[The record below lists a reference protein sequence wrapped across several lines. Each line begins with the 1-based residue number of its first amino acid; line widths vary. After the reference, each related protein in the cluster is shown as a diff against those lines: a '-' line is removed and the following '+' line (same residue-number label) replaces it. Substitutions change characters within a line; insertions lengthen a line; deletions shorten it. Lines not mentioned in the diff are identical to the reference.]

1 MTRQRILVA
10 ASTAFVAANL
20 LHTLDH
26 LRQGTDRL
34 TTEVF
39 AGGSVLTVAAL
50 VALLLALRGDSRAP
64 LPAAA
69 ALVALL
75 PPPGGDSRAPP
86 TPAGGGF
93 WRAAGVAASH
103 IAPHWSAFS
112 DPYPDLHVDALSWAV
127 MLGEIGAAL
136 ALGGIG
142 LSELRLQAPVG
153 SWLSSST

>member
-1 MTRQRILVA
+1 MARQRILVP
-10 ASTAFVAANL
+10 ASAAFVAANL

-50 VALLLALRGDSRAP
+50 VALYLALRRDPRAP
-64 LPAAA
+64 LTAAVVGLWTA
-69 ALVALL
+69 V
-75 PPPGGDSRAPP
+75 
-86 TPAGGGF
+86 
-93 WRAAGVAASH
+93 GVAASH

-112 DPYPDLHVDALSWAV
+112 DPYPDLHVDVLSWAV
-127 MLGEIGAAL
+127 MLGEIAAAL
-136 ALGGIG
+136 VLGVVG
-142 LSELRLQAPVG
+142 LRELRRQGTVG